1 MVKVQFLGHSFFKI
15 FFPGRNL
22 LIDPYVNHNS
32 QDPSFE
38 RLIPCANGKNTF
50 KNISTILITHEHFDH
65 FDQKAIEEIALGNDT
80 KVVAHDSILNQLNLP
95 KNKLHSICRDQ
106 TIILDH
112 VEITAKDAHHPQSF
126 YPLGYLL
133 SHKGQSVYHA
143 GDTSLIDQ
151 FSAIDADI
159 TLLPI
164 GGTYTMDVV
173 DAVRAVKTM
182 KPKYAIPMH
191 YNTFEKIKA
200 DPREFKAKIEK
211 SILKTKPVILNPGQ
225 SFTMK

>member
-1 MVKVQFLGHSFFKI
+1 MVKIQFLGHSFFRVS
-15 FFPGRNL
+15 FPGINL
-22 LIDPYVNHNS
+22 LIDPYINHNT
-32 QDPSFE
+32 DDLTFE
-38 RLIPCANGKNTF
+38 RLIPCVTNTNTF
-50 KNISTILITHEHFDH
+50 QNISSILITHEHFDH
-65 FDQKAIEEIALGNDT
+65 FDQKAIEKFALGNDT
-80 KVVAHDSILNQLNLP
+80 KIVAHDSILNQLNLP

-112 VEITAKDAHHPQSF
+112 VEITAKDAHHPRSF
-126 YPLGYLL
+126 YPLGYLI

-151 FSAIDADI
+151 FAGIHADI

-164 GGTYTMDVV
+164 GGANTMDVV

-182 KPKYAIPMH
+182 KPKYAVPMH
-191 YNTFEKIKA
+191 YNTFKTIKA

-211 SILKTKPVILNPGQ
+211 SILKTKPIILKPGE

>member
-1 MVKVQFLGHSFFKI
+1 MVKVQFLGHSFFRI
-15 FFPGRNL
+15 SFPGANV
-22 LIDPYVNHNS
+22 LIDPYINHNS
-32 QDPSFE
+32 DDSSFE
-38 RLIPCANGKNTF
+38 RLIPCVTNTNTF
-50 KNISTILITHEHFDH
+50 QNISSILITHEHFDH
-65 FDQKAIEEIALGNDT
+65 FDQKAIEEFASGNDT
-80 KVVAHDSILNQLNLP
+80 KIVAHDSILNQLNLP
-95 KNKLHSICRDQ
+95 KNKLHSIVRDQ

-112 VEITAKDAHHPQSF
+112 IKITAKDAHHPRAF

-133 SHKGQSVYHA
+133 SHNGKSIYHA

-151 FSAIDADI
+151 FSEINADV

-164 GGTYTMDVV
+164 GGVNTMDVV

-191 YNTFEKIKA
+191 YNTFKGIQA

-211 SILKTKPVILNPGQ
+211 SILKTKPVILKPGQ
-225 SFTMK
+225 SFNLK